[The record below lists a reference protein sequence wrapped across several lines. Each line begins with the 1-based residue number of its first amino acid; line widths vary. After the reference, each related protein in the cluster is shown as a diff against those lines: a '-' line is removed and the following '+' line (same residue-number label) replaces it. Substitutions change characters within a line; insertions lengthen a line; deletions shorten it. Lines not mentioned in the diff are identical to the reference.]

1 MYQRMNAAID
11 TNHLH
16 PVIDSTFPL
25 TQAHQALAHLQSGNH
40 FGKIVLN
47 LKA

>member
-1 MYQRMNAAID
+1 MYQRMIAAID

-16 PVIDSTFPL
+16 PVIDRTFPL
-25 TQAHQALAHLQSGNH
+25 TQAREALTHIQSGNH
-40 FGKIVLN
+40 FGKIILN